1 MSLSFS
7 IEFMRKIEK
16 LEPDLKE
23 IFFDFGKELEK
34 KRIEDVGR
42 EEFDELKGIVRDLAK
57 AQERTEKRVEELAE
71 AQKRTEK
78 RVEELAEAQK
88 RTEKRVEE
96 LAEAQRR
103 TEQEIKTL
111 TKELK
116 ITRKEV
122 GKIAGT
128 VGYTLENEAYKKLPV
143 LVEKDFGI
151 KMKEPLLRKWV
162 LDNEGKYIEVN
173 IFGSGEKQGK
183 PVTIIGESKA
193 QLSKNDIDRFFRKKI
208 DRLQGLYQD
217 IFMVLVTHMTSEHD
231 VETYAKQKK
240 VTLYYSYHF

>member
-7 IEFMRKIEK
+7 IEFMRKIER

-42 EEFDELKGIVRDLAK
+42 EEFDELKGIVRDLAR
-57 AQERTEKRVEELAE
+57 AQERTEKRVEELAQ

-78 RVEELAEAQK
+78 RVEELVEAQK
-88 RTEKRVEE
+88 E

-103 TEQEIKTL
+103 TEQEIRTL

-116 ITRKEV
+116 NTRKEL
-122 GKIAGT
+122 GNIAGT
-128 VGYTLENEAYKKLPV
+128 VGYTLENEAYKKLPI

-151 KMKEPLLRKWV
+151 KIKEPLLRKWV
-162 LDNEGKYIEVN
+162 MDNEGKYIEVN

-193 QLSKNDIDRFFRKKI
+193 QLSKKDIDRFFRKKI
-208 DRLQGLYQD
+208 NRLQGLYQD
-217 IFMVLVTHMTSEHD
+217 IFMVLVTHMTSQHD
-231 VETYAKQKK
+231 VETYAKQKQ

>member
-16 LEPDLKE
+16 LEPGLRE

-42 EEFDELKGIVRDLAK
+42 EEFDELKGIVRDLAE
-57 AQERTEKRVEELAE
+57 AQKRTEIKVEELAE

-78 RVEELAEAQK
+78 KVEELAEAQK
-88 RTEKRVEE
+88 RTE
-96 LAEAQRR
+96 
-103 TEQEIKTL
+103 QEIKTL
-111 TKELK
+111 TRELK
-116 ITRKEV
+116 NTRKEV
-122 GKIAGT
+122 GGIAAT

-151 KMKEPLLRKWV
+151 KIKEPLLRKWV

-173 IFGSGEKQGK
+173 IFGSGEKQGN

-208 DRLQGLYQD
+208 NRLQGVYED
-217 IFMVLVTHMTSEHD
+217 IFMVLVTHMTSEYD
-231 VETYAKQKK
+231 VETYAKQKQ